1 MLSIT
6 ANLMI
11 NDDVRVLFFA
21 KSPIA
26 GRVKTRFIPTL
37 GVEGALGLHEQLI
50 RLTWQRVTEGGKWPI
65 ELWMSESGQ
74 EHWFSQLCSPQQMY
88 VQQGDD
94 LGQRMYHALN
104 DALQRAP
111 NVLVIGADCVSLDD
125 EYVSDAVSK
134 LRAGARVVLGPAE
147 DGGYVLLGVRNQ
159 VPAPLFEGIDWGT
172 ARVLDQTRV
181 KLQQMLT
188 DWQEMP
194 TRWDV
199 DVPEDLTRL
208 ERLLQ
213 SGNALTL

>member
-1 MLSIT
+1 
-6 ANLMI
+6 MI

-26 GRVKTRFIPTL
+26 GRVKTRFIPSL
-37 GVEGALGLHEQLI
+37 GVEGALALHERLI

-65 ELWMSESGQ
+65 ELWVSETGQ
-74 EHWFSQLCSPQQMY
+74 EQWFSQLCPPQQMY
-88 VQQGDD
+88 VQQGED

-111 NVLVIGADCVSLDD
+111 NVLVIGADCVSLDV
-125 EYVSDAVSK
+125 EYVSDAVSR

-159 VPAPLFEGIDWGT
+159 VPAPLFEDIDWGT
-172 ARVLDQTRV
+172 PSVLDQTRV
-181 KLQQMLT
+181 KLQQMSI
-188 DWQEMP
+188 DWQELP

-208 ERLLQ
+208 QRLLQ